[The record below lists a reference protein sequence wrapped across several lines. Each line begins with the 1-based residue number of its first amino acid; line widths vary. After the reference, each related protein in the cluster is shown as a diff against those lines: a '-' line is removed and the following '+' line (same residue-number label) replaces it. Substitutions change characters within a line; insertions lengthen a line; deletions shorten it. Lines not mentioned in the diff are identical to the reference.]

1 MEFIFFIV
9 IWYFLLQSVINSS
22 AVLVTFRCDTVVRF
36 SLSDIAR
43 LYLMHPTFH
52 SWARL
57 WIWAWVSN
65 LSRVLLSVLQSF
77 KTLSVGSSSADG
89 PNPNIAPFY
98 VLKLLTNFGKTIAL
112 SFSISE
118 EKALMDSSRN
128 WRRHLSGFDF
138 SKIFFVTK

>member
-1 MEFIFFIV
+1 M
-9 IWYFLLQSVINSS
+9 
-22 AVLVTFRCDTVVRF
+22 
-36 SLSDIAR
+36 
-43 LYLMHPTFH
+43 
-52 SWARL
+52 
-57 WIWAWVSN
+57 
-65 LSRVLLSVLQSF
+65 LLSVLQSF